1 MTLQHLV
8 LTILM
13 VGLAVLPLLAIA
25 RVMAPE
31 DALPEE
37 EYDYR

>member
-1 MTLQHLV
+1 MDLQHV
-8 LTILM
+8 LLTVLM
-13 VGLAVLPLLAIA
+13 VGLAVLPLIAIA